1 MLNEKL
7 ETAKELAKEISD
19 LEYFIQ
25 TLDAKQVVNGS
36 CKKDVTAFINID
48 IKKTFSIAGFRL
60 FSFDS
65 DHSTVIVPDSAIVE
79 IVLVSKVRLE
89 NLKEKYASLWAS

>member
-1 MLNEKL
+1 MSNEKL

-25 TLDAKQVVNGS
+25 TLDAKQVVRGNG
-36 CKKDVTAFINID
+36 KKDISAYVNVKIT
-48 IKKTFSIAGFRL
+48 KEFSIFGYRVFGMG
-60 FSFDS
+60 S
-65 DHSTVIVPDSAIVE
+65 HVSTIPVPDSAILE
-79 IVLVSKVRLE
+79 IVLASKVRLE